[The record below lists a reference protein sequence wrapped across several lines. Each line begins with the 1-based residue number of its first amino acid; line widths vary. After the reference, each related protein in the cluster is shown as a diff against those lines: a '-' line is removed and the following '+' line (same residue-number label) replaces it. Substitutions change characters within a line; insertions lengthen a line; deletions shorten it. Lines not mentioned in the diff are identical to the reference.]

1 MIDTL
6 KTIVDCTLTC
16 VALINP
22 ISKLFLLSTLSK
34 RATGAEIGRI
44 AIKSSFVATIILLSF
59 VFAGN
64 FILVVVFHIQIYAFK
79 IAGGLVLLYRG
90 FEALNKGLFF
100 EFDETQKLEEI
111 SVVPLASPMIAGP
124 ATIAGAVS
132 FPAKYGL
139 TVTALSILIAVGFNL
154 AVMLAARPI
163 AGFFDRHHIMGA
175 LIRITGLI
183 VATIGV
189 QMILDGG
196 GDYFKATGW

>member
-1 MIDTL
+1 MGEII
-6 KTIVDCTLTC
+6 KVISDCTLIC

-34 RATGAEIGRI
+34 RATPSEIVRI
-44 AIKSSFVATIILLSF
+44 AVKSSLIATIILLSF

-64 FILVVVFHIQIYAFK
+64 IILTVIFHIEIYAFK
-79 IAGGLVLLYRG
+79 IAGGIVLLYRG

-132 FPAKYGL
+132 FPATYGI
-139 TVTALSILIAVGFNL
+139 TVTALSIMIAVGINL
-154 AVMLAARPI
+154 LIMLVARHI
-163 AGFFDRHHIMGA
+163 SGFLDRHHVMGA

-189 QMILDGG
+189 QMILDGAA
-196 GDYFKATGW
+196 DYIKTMNI